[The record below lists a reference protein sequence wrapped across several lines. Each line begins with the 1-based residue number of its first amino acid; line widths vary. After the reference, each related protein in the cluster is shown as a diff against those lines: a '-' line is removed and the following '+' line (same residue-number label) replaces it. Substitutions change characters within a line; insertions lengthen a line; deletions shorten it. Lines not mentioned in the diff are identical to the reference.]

1 MSPRRPKGTAATV
14 VLAAAMLGGALAP
27 SASAATLHVS
37 PYKLLK
43 GSTVLP
49 CTSDRPCNLA
59 FALAN
64 AGAGDDVAMR
74 PGNYRPP
81 VLNVLQTQAPYAESL
96 VVKAG
101 VVLHGEPGAAL
112 PVIHSRVPAIA
123 PAVRVSTGGVLRDVA
138 IEATAPAGA
147 NVNYGYGA
155 TIEPNALVERSRIR
169 WTGVAGTVG
178 TACAMV
184 GGTVRNSECLG
195 TGAAGYAHALT
206 GTGSDTVTYT
216 VRNVTA
222 VTTNPVSHGLRV
234 GTSKFVATMIA
245 SNVIARGPA
254 ADLSVRV
261 GLSGGVAT
269 MVVDHSNWTTQETVA
284 TSGGTAQLIPGAGNQ
299 TGPTAAAPLFAD
311 AASGDYRSLEG
322 SPTIDAGIA
331 DAVNGPLALG
341 GRPRT
346 VGAATD
352 IGADEFAPSPPPVA
366 PTTPGAGNPAAGP
379 GTAPVAAPLLTRLRM
394 GRSWTR
400 RAGTT
405 IRFTLSEAATV
416 SLAFSRRTS
425 GRRIGRIC
433 RPTTDANRAK
443 TRCTRTTL
451 RGTRLVKAKAG
462 ANTITFSER
471 LLGRLLTPGPHLM
484 KATATDSSGLL
495 STPRTVRFSITR

>member
-1 MSPRRPKGTAATV
+1 MSPRRPKSTAAV
-14 VLAAAMLGGALAP
+14 VLSAGILGAVLAP
-27 SASAATLHVS
+27 AASAATLHVS

-112 PVIHSRVPAIA
+112 PVIHSRVPVIA
-123 PAVRVSTGGVLRDVA
+123 PAVRVSAGGVMRDVA

-155 TIEPNALVERSRIR
+155 TIEQNALVERSRIR

-178 TACAMV
+178 IACAMV

-206 GTGSDTVTYT
+206 GTGTGTVTYT

-222 VTTNPVSHGLRV
+222 VTTNPLGNGLRV
-234 GTSKFVATMIA
+234 GTSTFVATMIA

-254 ADLSVRV
+254 GDLSVRV

-269 MVVDHSNWTTQETVA
+269 MFADHS
-284 TSGGTAQLIPGAGNQ
+284 
-299 TGPTAAAPLFAD
+299 
-311 AASGDYRSLEG
+311 R
-322 SPTIDAGIA
+322 
-331 DAVNGPLALG
+331 
-341 GRPRT
+341 
-346 VGAATD
+346 
-352 IGADEFAPSPPPVA
+352 PSPPRAERPSSSRGPATRPDRPPPRRSSPTRLPATTGSSRHPRRSTPASPIPPTVPSHSEGAPAPSARRPTSA
-366 PTTPGAGNPAAGP
+366 PTSSPRHPRPALPPPVRATPPAVPAPCPEPLRCSPVCGSDPRGPGA
-379 GTAPVAAPLLTRLRM
+379 PVP
-394 GRSWTR
+394 RS
-400 RAGTT
+400 A
-405 IRFTLSEAATV
+405 
-416 SLAFSRRTS
+416 SRS
-425 GRRIGRIC
+425 PS
-433 RPTTDANRAK
+433 RPR
-443 TRCTRTTL
+443 
-451 RGTRLVKAKAG
+451 
-462 ANTITFSER
+462 
-471 LLGRLLTPGPHLM
+471 
-484 KATATDSSGLL
+484 
-495 STPRTVRFSITR
+495 